1 MEKTNNVIIE
11 SNVNHNKSGDI
22 LIESAE
28 IVAVGTELLIGQT
41 LNTNTYYLANQLTLL
56 GINSY
61 YQSVVGDNPERLLG
75 MLQTA
80 LTRADLV
87 ITSGGLGPTADDVT
101 MELIAKAAGKELV
114 LDPVSKQSI
123 IDYFTG
129 IGRTVSDNN
138 WKQAMMP
145 QGAIT
150 MPNNNGTAPGAILV
164 FDYDGKKK
172 AIACLPGPP
181 GELKLMFEQS
191 LKPWLEQRVN
201 YEFEHRFLHMIGI
214 GESNAELE
222 IRDLIERQTNP
233 TIAPYASPGEVCF
246 RITQRK
252 LRGRAEADLISPVVA
267 EIKNRL
273 GQYIYEDGTRTLPEI
288 VFALLKEKNQTI
300 SFAES
305 CTAGMVSAEF
315 GSIAGISEV
324 FAGSVISYS
333 NNVKEQILGVPSAI
347 LQQYGA
353 VSKECA
359 KSMASGVRKSLNTDL
374 AISVTGIAGPDGGTQ
389 EKPVGTVYIGADY
402 KGQLTFEK
410 HMIRGNREKIR
421 AVASLRAFHLAWR
434 CLKEKSDN

>member
-1 MEKTNNVIIE
+1 MEKTNKILSR
-11 SNVNHNKSGDI
+11 SNDI

-75 MLQTA
+75 MLHTA
-80 LTRADLV
+80 LARADLV

-101 MELIAKAAGKELV
+101 MELIAKAADKKLV

-123 IDYFTG
+123 EDYFTG
-129 IGRTVSDNN
+129 IGRTVSENN

-145 QGAIT
+145 QGALT

-164 FDYDGKKK
+164 FDYAGKKK

-181 GELKLMFEQS
+181 SELELMFEQS

-201 YEFEHRFLHMIGI
+201 YEFEHRFLHMMGI
-214 GESNAELE
+214 GESDAELE

-252 LRGRAEADLISPVVA
+252 LRDHTATDLISPVVA

-273 GQYIYEDGTRTLPEI
+273 GQYIYEDGERTLPEI
-288 VFALLKEKNQTI
+288 VFALLKEKKQTI

-305 CTAGMVSAEF
+305 CTAGLISAKF
-315 GSIAGISEV
+315 GALAGVSEV
-324 FAGSVISYS
+324 FAGGVVSYGNS
-333 NNVKEQILGVPSAI
+333 VKEQILGVPSVI
-347 LQQYGA
+347 IQKYGA
-353 VSKECA
+353 VSRECA
-359 KSMASGVRKSLNTDL
+359 EAMAGGVRKALNTDL
-374 AISVTGIAGPDGGTQ
+374 AIAVTGIAGPDGGTPD
-389 EKPVGTVYIGADY
+389 KPVGTIYLGADY
-402 KGQLTFEK
+402 QGQLTFEK
-410 HMIRGNREKIR
+410 HMLRGNRERIR
-421 AVASLRAFHLAWR
+421 TVASLRAFHLAWR

>member
-1 MEKTNNVIIE
+1 MKKTN
-11 SNVNHNKSGDI
+11 DI
-22 LIESAE
+22 LIKSAE

-41 LNTNTYYLANQLTLL
+41 LNTNTHYLANQLTLL

-61 YQSVVGDNPERLLG
+61 YQSVVGDNPERLLA
-75 MLQTA
+75 MLTTA
-80 LTRADLV
+80 LARADLV

-101 MELIAKAAGKELV
+101 MELVAKAAGKELI

-123 IDYFTG
+123 EDYFNG

-145 QGAIT
+145 QGALT

-164 FDYDGKKK
+164 FDNLGKRK

-181 GELKLMFEQS
+181 SELELMFEQS
-191 LKPWLEQRVN
+191 LKPWLEKRVN
-201 YEFEHRFLHMIGI
+201 YKFEHRFLHMMGI
-214 GESNAELE
+214 GESEAELE
-222 IRDLIERQTNP
+222 VRDLIERQTNP

-252 LRGRAEADLISPVVA
+252 LRGQTEADLISPVVQ

-273 GQYIYEDGTRTLPEI
+273 GQYIYEDGERTLPEI
-288 VFALLKEKNQTI
+288 VFALLKEKNQTV

-305 CTAGMVSAEF
+305 CTAGMISANF
-315 GSIAGISEV
+315 GAIAGVSEV
-324 FAGSVISYS
+324 FAGSVVSYS
-333 NNVKEQILGVPSAI
+333 NSIKERILGVPSKI

-359 KSMASGVRKSLNTDL
+359 EAMASGVRKSLDTDL
-374 AISVTGIAGPDGGTQ
+374 AIAVTGIAGPDGGTSD
-389 EKPVGTVYIGADY
+389 KPVGTIYLGADY
-402 KGQLTFEK
+402 QGQLTFEN
-410 HMIRGNREKIR
+410 ICSEVIAREF
-421 AVASLRAFHLAWR
+421 VQWHL
-434 CLKEKSDN
+434 CVLSI

>member
-1 MEKTNNVIIE
+1 MKKTN
-11 SNVNHNKSGDI
+11 DI

-61 YQSVVGDNPERLLG
+61 YQSVVGDNPERLLA
-75 MLQTA
+75 MLKTA

-101 MELIAKAAGKELV
+101 MELAAEAAGKKLV

-123 IDYFTG
+123 EDYFTSM
-129 IGRTVSDNN
+129 GRTVSDNN

-145 QGAIT
+145 QGALT
-150 MPNNNGTAPGAILV
+150 MPNNNGTAPGAIIV
-164 FDYDGKKK
+164 FDYAGKKK

-181 GELKLMFEQS
+181 GELELMFEQS
-191 LKPWLEQRVN
+191 LKPWLERRVN
-201 YEFEHRFLHMIGI
+201 YEFEHRFLHMMGI
-214 GESNAELE
+214 GEANAELE
-222 IRDLIERQTNP
+222 IKDLIERQTNP
-233 TIAPYASPGEVCF
+233 SVAPYASPGEVCF

-252 LRGRAEADLISPVVA
+252 MRGQAEADLISPLVE

-273 GQYIYEDGTRTLPEI
+273 GQYIYEDGARTLPEI

-305 CTAGMVSAEF
+305 CTAGMISAKF
-315 GSIAGISEV
+315 GAIAGVSEV
-324 FAGSVISYS
+324 FTGSVVSYS
-333 NNVKEQILGVPSAI
+333 NSSKEQILGVPSAI

-359 KSMASGVRKSLNTDL
+359 EAMASGVRKVMNTDL
-374 AISVTGIAGPDGGTQ
+374 AISVTGIAGPDGGTPD
-389 EKPVGTVYIGADY
+389 KPVGTVFLGADY
-402 KGQLTFEK
+402 RGQLTFEK
-410 HMIRGNREKIR
+410 HIIRGNREKIR
-421 AVASLRAFHLAWR
+421 TVASLRAFHLAWR
-434 CLKEKSDN
+434 CLKEKSDNS